1 MYDVIEKLFT
11 HQGWA
16 VGSKLDYLSMKHL
29 KEGLDKEQIREL
41 AVRKYH
47 LFKSDKSFESSWNR
61 FLRIKGDINYVR

>member
-16 VGSKLDYLSMKHL
+16 VGSKLDYLSKKHL
-29 KEGLDKEQIREL
+29 KEGLDKEEIRK
-41 AVRKYH
+41 VSVDKYG

-61 FLRIKGDINYVR
+61 FLRIKSDIKYVR